1 MEKLQYRNFKLSMNL
16 SSIIESI
23 LFISGE
29 PVTINRLSKI
39 AGASEE
45 EIGKA
50 LDELAVN
57 LDRRGIVLVR
67 KDHWVVLATNPL
79 AQPFVDKIAKEVFDR
94 ELTRAALET
103 LSIIIYKGPVT
114 RAEIDFIRGVNS
126 GFTVRNL
133 MLRGLVE
140 RTVNPKDGRAYL
152 YQPSIQMLAFLGVKK
167 IEEIPQYLE
176 FRSKIDEYLQNPA
189 PNIDSTMGVGLP

>member
-1 MEKLQYRNFKLSMNL
+1 MNL
-16 SSIIESI
+16 SAIIESI
-23 LFISGE
+23 LFVSGE
-29 PVTINRLSKI
+29 PITINRLSKLI
-39 AGASEE
+39 QKPEE
-45 EIGKA
+45 QVVEA
-50 LDELAVN
+50 LDELAAN
-57 LDRRGIVLVR
+57 LDGRGIVLVR
-67 KDHWVVLATNPL
+67 KDHSVVLATNPQ

-140 RTVNPKDGRAYL
+140 RILNPKDGRAYL
-152 YQPSIQMLAFLGVKK
+152 YQPSMQMLTFLGVKK

-189 PNIDSTMGVGLP
+189 FNLDSMGVGLP

>member
-1 MEKLQYRNFKLSMNL
+1 MNL
-16 SSIIESI
+16 PAIIESI
-23 LFISGE
+23 LFVSGE
-29 PVTINRLSKI
+29 PVTINRLSKLI
-39 AGASEE
+39 QKSEE
-45 EIGKA
+45 QVAEA
-50 LDELAVN
+50 LDELAAN
-57 LDRRGIVLVR
+57 LDGRGIVLVR
-67 KDHWVVLATNPL
+67 KDHSVVLATNPQ
-79 AQPFVDKIAKEVFDR
+79 AQPFVDQIAKEVFDR

-114 RAEIDFIRGVNS
+114 RPEIDFIRGVNS

-189 PNIDSTMGVGLP
+189 LNIDSTMGAMGVRLP